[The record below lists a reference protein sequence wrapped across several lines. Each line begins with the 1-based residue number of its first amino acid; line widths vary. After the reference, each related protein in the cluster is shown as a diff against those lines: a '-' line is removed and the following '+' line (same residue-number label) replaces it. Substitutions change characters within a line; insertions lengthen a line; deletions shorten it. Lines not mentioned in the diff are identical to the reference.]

1 MKFLILYHPINGG
14 FPELGVACG
23 TVWSS

>member
-1 MKFLILYHPINGG
+1 MKFLILYHQINGG

-23 TVWSS
+23 TV